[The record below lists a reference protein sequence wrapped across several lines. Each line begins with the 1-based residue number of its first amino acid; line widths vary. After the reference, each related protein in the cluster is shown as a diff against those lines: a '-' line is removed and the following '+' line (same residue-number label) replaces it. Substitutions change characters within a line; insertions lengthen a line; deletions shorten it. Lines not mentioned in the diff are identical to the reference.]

1 MEITVPIKLNVDL
14 TLSEIV
20 RYVKEWV
27 YPLLKEYQLQGA
39 DYDGSKA
46 IIKDGKLYW
55 KYYDR
60 IICDTTYEEIKIED
74 EIIFNMCKG
83 AVEFINSYYDMVKQE
98 QRVSV

>member
-1 MEITVPIKLNVDL
+1 MKITVPIELDVDL
-14 TLSEIV
+14 SLNEIV
-20 RYVKEWV
+20 RYVKNWV
-27 YPLLKEYQLQGA
+27 YPLLKEYQLHGS

-55 KYYDR
+55 KYYNR

-83 AVEFINSYYDMVKQE
+83 AVEFINSYYDMVEQE